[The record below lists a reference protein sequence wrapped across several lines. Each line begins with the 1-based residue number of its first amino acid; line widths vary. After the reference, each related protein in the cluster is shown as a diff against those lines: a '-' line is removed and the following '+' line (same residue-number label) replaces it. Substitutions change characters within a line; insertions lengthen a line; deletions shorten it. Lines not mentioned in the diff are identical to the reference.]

1 MEAPDKSL
9 AQFSRQKCHQ
19 TREACSR
26 PGSGQIHPA
35 EGMRRSRPEYLR
47 VSGRRQCLRLPGL
60 PEQAQRPWVRLRDR
74 EYATMRS
81 PVDSIHFSPNR
92 AVGVGPRCL
101 GLLDYRWLFLSYA
114 PGWWLVDNR
123 PKHAEFLDGVHEFV
137 EIYWLHHIGVNAQF
151 VAGHHVLFFM
161 G

>member
-92 AVGVGPRCL
+92 AVVVGP
-101 GLLDYRWLFLSYA
+101 GAAWDFSTTVGYFFLML
-114 PGWWLVDNR
+114 PGGGSL
-123 PKHAEFLDGVHEFV
+123 
-137 EIYWLHHIGVNAQF
+137 ITAQNTPSSLMAF
-151 VAGHHVLFFM
+151 TNSWKSTGFTT
-161 G
+161 